1 MKAQEL
7 LAGGIGGRSPACLQ
21 MRQHPQAAGEKPAH
35 ACIITTSSSYIMSG
49 RQSLDFA
56 WRPFCIPTEE

>member
-35 ACIITTSSSYIMSG
+35 ACINTTWQAES
-49 RQSLDFA
+49 R
-56 WRPFCIPTEE
+56 FCLASILHTN